1 MKIIEIINEDINE
14 GVRSDL
20 ARWLASKLGARAT
33 AKRPA
38 RIDDFAE
45 RYINR
50 HDVHASDTSL
60 RHAFPGEN
68 LDDVRREI
76 EARARSRFG
85 RQHRRD
91 RRDQRMTRDINFINN
106 VFGRYLTF
114 IRNAINLV
122 ALGEVG
128 YILYEPFEQYYTRM
142 STAGEWLNAN
152 DPNERWS
159 QEKYDAFHRQELISL
174 VNKMARIYV
183 ANRILRLVP
192 NIGRLL
198 GDRVGNAVST
208 LSRPIRYL
216 LADEIAKTPQ
226 IAEAFSITM
235 INHLFP
241 KENGKVPPVVE
252 NIIGSKLADAE
263 NAIFGAIKQ
272 VEGLPGQGTT
282 NNSTSTQPD
291 TASSTQ
297 ATQATQAAQTDTASN
312 VQTGV
317 TKTPSVKPLTREQI
331 KLIKPEELK
340 QVGADYYLHIPTGNY
355 IRKHQLPNF

>member
-20 ARWLASKLGARAT
+20 ARWLASKLGARAVT
-33 AKRPA
+33 GRPA

-60 RHAFPGEN
+60 RNAFPGEN
-68 LDDVRREI
+68 LNDVRQEI

-91 RRDQRMTRDINFINN
+91 RRDQRMAQDINFINN

-122 ALGEVG
+122 AIGELGN
-128 YILYEPFEQYYTRM
+128 ILFTPFKEYYDRM
-142 STAGEWLNAN
+142 STAEEWLNAN

-159 QEKYDAFHRQELISL
+159 QEKYDAFHRQELLSL
-174 VNKMARIYV
+174 VNKIARIYV
-183 ANRILRLVP
+183 ANRVLRLVP

-198 GDRVGNAVST
+198 GDRVGNAVTT
-208 LSRPIRYL
+208 LSRPVRYL
-216 LADEIAKTPQ
+216 LADEIAKNPR
-226 IAEAFSITM
+226 IAEAFSLTM

-241 KENGKVPPVVE
+241 KENGQIPPVVE
-252 NIIGSKLADAE
+252 NIIGAGLANAE
-263 NAIFGAIKQ
+263 DTIFGAIKQ
-272 VEGLPGQGTT
+272 VEGLPGQETASTSASTQTGTT
-282 NNSTSTQPD
+282 
-291 TASSTQ
+291 
-297 ATQATQAAQTDTASN
+297 
-312 VQTGV
+312 QTGTTQTGTTQTGI
-317 TKTPSVKPLTREQI
+317 TKKPTVKPLTPEQI
-331 KLIKPEELK
+331 KSIKPEELE
-340 QVGADYYLHIPTGNY
+340 QVGTDYYRHIPTGNY
-355 IRKHQLPNF
+355 LRKHQLPNF